1 MLEIFFWGIVF
12 VISLYVLIKAS
23 EYFID
28 SAIEV
33 GLVSGIPSFIIGV
46 TIVSAGTSL
55 PELASSIVA
64 VLRNSSE
71 IVVGN
76 VVGSNIANIFLVAG
90 IPAILC
96 KRLLV
101 SRENIKLDLL
111 LLLGSA
117 LILTAM
123 IWDGV
128 FTLPEAI
135 LCVAGIVI
143 YMTYI
148 VKAEKARSKL
158 NEKAIKDERTEE
170 EKKEA
175 KWAIFKALIIIVVC
189 SLVIYL
195 SAKYTVESI
204 IKLSEI
210 LGIGQEIIAASAL
223 ALGTSLPE
231 LAVSVLATRK
241 GEADIVVGNIIGSN
255 IFNTLAVMGI
265 SALFG
270 TLIIPGSILRFG
282 LPVMLIATLLFIFT
296 LYDKKITRLEGW
308 IAVSLYVLFISSM
321 FLGF

>member
-1 MLEIFFWGIVF
+1 
-12 VISLYVLIKAS
+12 
-23 EYFID
+23 
-28 SAIEV
+28 V
-33 GLVSGIPSFIIGV
+33 GSVSGIPSFIIGV
-46 TIVSAGTSL
+46 TIVSVGTSL

-90 IPAILC
+90 VPAIFW

-101 SRENIKLDLL
+101 SREYIKLDLL
-111 LLLGSA
+111 LLFGSA

-135 LCVAGIVI
+135 LCVAGIAI

-158 NEKAIKDERTEE
+158 NEKAIKDERTRE
-170 EKKEA
+170 EKKQT
-175 KWAIFKALIIIVVC
+175 KWIIFKALIILVLC
-189 SLVIYL
+189 SFVIYL
-195 SAKYTVESI
+195 SAKYTIESV

-210 LGIGQEIIAASAL
+210 LGIGQEIIAASAV

-231 LAVSVLATRK
+231 LAVSLSAAKK
-241 GEADIVVGNIIGSN
+241 GEADIVAGNIIGSN

-270 TLIIPGSILRFG
+270 TLVIPASILRFG
-282 LPVMLIATLLFIFT
+282 LPIMLIATLLFILT

-308 IAVSLYVLFISSM
+308 IAVLFYILFISSM

>member
-23 EYFID
+23 DYFTD
-28 SAIEV
+28 SAIRV

-46 TIVSAGTSL
+46 TIVSVGTSL

-76 VVGSNIANIFLVAG
+76 VVGSNIANIFVVAG
-90 IPAILC
+90 VPAIFW

-101 SRENIKLDLL
+101 SREYIKLDLL
-111 LLLGSA
+111 LLFGSA

-148 VKAEKARSKL
+148 VRAEKARRKL
-158 NEKAIKDERTEE
+158 NEKAIKDERTRE
-170 EKKEA
+170 EKKQT
-175 KWAIFKALIIIVVC
+175 KWIIFKALIILVMC

-195 SAKYTVESI
+195 SAKYIVESV

-210 LGIGQEIIAASAL
+210 LSIGQEIIAASAV

-231 LAVSVLATRK
+231 LAVSLSAAKK
-241 GEADIVVGNIIGSN
+241 GEADIVAGNIIGSN

-270 TLIIPGSILRFG
+270 TLVIPASILRFG
-282 LPVMLIATLLFIFT
+282 LPIMLVATLLFILT

-308 IAVSLYVLFISSM
+308 IALSFYILFIISM

>member
-23 EYFID
+23 DYFTN
-28 SAIEV
+28 SAIRV

-46 TIVSAGTSL
+46 TIVSVGTSL

-90 IPAILC
+90 IPAIFW
-96 KRLLV
+96 KRLQV
-101 SRENIKLDLL
+101 SQENIKLDLL

-148 VKAEKARSKL
+148 VKAERARSKL
-158 NEKAIKDERTEE
+158 NEKAIKDERTKE
-170 EKKEA
+170 EKKHT
-175 KWAIFKALIIIVVC
+175 KWTIFKALIILVVC
-189 SLVIYL
+189 SLVIYI
-195 SAKYTVESI
+195 SAKYTIEAV

-210 LGIGQEIIAASAL
+210 LAIGQEIIAASAV

-231 LAVSVLATRK
+231 LAVSVSATKK
-241 GEADIVVGNIIGSN
+241 GKVDIVAGNIIGSN

-270 TLIIPGSILRFG
+270 NLIIPGSILRFG
-282 LPVMLIATLLFIFT
+282 LPVMLIATLLFIGT
-296 LYDKKITRLEGW
+296 LYDKKITRMEGW
-308 IAVSLYVLFISSM
+308 IALSLYILFISNM